1 MLLKRI
7 SIFVGIALAGLFGI
21 LLYKY
26 FNPIDHAF
34 FPKCPIK
41 QVSGLDCPGCG
52 SQRAVHFALNGDLS
66 QAFQQNQLIFLL
78 APYIILGFYLQL
90 VPQPTSGELQL
101 RKLLYGPRAIQIV
114 LAIIILFTLLRNIL
128 G

>member
-7 SIFVGIALAGLFGI
+7 GIFVGLTLAGVLGF
-21 LLYKY
+21 LLYKH
-26 FNPIDHAF
+26 FNPAEHAF

-52 SQRAVHFALNGDLS
+52 SQRAVHFALNGDFS
-66 QAFQQNQLIFLL
+66 QAFQQNQLLFLL

-90 VPQPTSGELQL
+90 VPQPTVGELRL
-101 RKLLYGPRAIQIV
+101 RKVLYGPRAIQIV
-114 LAIIILFTLLRNIL
+114 LAVIILFTLLRNIF
-128 G
+128 